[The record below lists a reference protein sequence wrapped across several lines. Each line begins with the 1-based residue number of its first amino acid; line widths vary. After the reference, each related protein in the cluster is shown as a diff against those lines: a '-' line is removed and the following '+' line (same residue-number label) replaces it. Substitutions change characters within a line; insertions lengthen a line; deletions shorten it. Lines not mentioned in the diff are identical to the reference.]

1 MKFFS
6 LPATVAVL
14 LAMIGGAIES
24 RAADWVWAPAE
35 MLTAEELASSG
46 ALAPLPVPTKLSNF
60 RYPFLQD
67 DGSVVFIAN
76 DHLKPEGAEGR
87 AGIFRIESNDRF
99 TALTSAGEGVAN
111 SGGKVVSVIGLKVE
125 GGRAVFGVNLD
136 NGEEGIALWEN
147 GRTLLLASSGGP
159 EPFTNLGYPDLS
171 GEIAVF
177 SASKGGA
184 PRSLFVV
191 DLQSGDRRPREI
203 VPNGTAI
210 PETEG
215 LKFLSFA
222 NSQFADGTAAVFR
235 AYSYDR
241 DELPTG
247 SAPRL
252 GGVYR
257 IGAEEGDKPQKIV
270 DRNTPLPGAPSG
282 YTFDHLESALP
293 RNGYT
298 AIVNR
303 TRFLQG
309 VYIASPD
316 GKVDV
321 IADTNTAIPDLF
333 SGTFTSFSKWVSN
346 CAPWI
351 LFIAKAENYGGLF
364 ALNID
369 TQELYLLA
377 DSRMDFD
384 GKKIVDAEISNSAKI
399 GEKVALMLQFNDGTS
414 GVYLAT
420 FGKGL
425 AMRKTPPEA
434 GR

>member
-14 LAMIGGAIES
+14 LAMIGGTNAS
-24 RAADWVWAPAE
+24 RAADWVWAPAA

-46 ALAPLPVPTKLSNF
+46 ALAPLPIPTKLSNF

-159 EPFTNLGYPDLS
+159 EPFTDFGYPDLS

-184 PRSLFVV
+184 PRSLFIV
-191 DLQSGDRRPREI
+191 DLQSADRRPKEM

-215 LKFLSFA
+215 LKFLAFA
-222 NSQFADGTAAVFR
+222 NSQFADGNAAVFR
-235 AYSYDR
+235 AYSQDLFS
-241 DELPTG
+241 DEPRG
-247 SAPRL
+247 RRL

-257 IGAEEGDKPQKIV
+257 IGGEEGAKPRKIV
-270 DRNTPLPGAPSG
+270 DTDTPLPGAPSG
-282 YTFDHLESALP
+282 YTFDRLESALP

-303 TRFLQG
+303 TRLLQG

-333 SGTFTSFSKWVSN
+333 SGTFTGFSKWVSN

-351 LFIAKAENYGGLF
+351 LFLATAENYGGLF

-369 TQELYLLA
+369 SQELYLLA

-384 GKKIVDAEISNSAKI
+384 GKKIVGAEISNSAKI
-399 GEKVALMLQFNDGTS
+399 GEKVALMLQFSDGTS

-425 AMRKTPPEA
+425 AMRKSPSE
-434 GR
+434 G

>member
-1 MKFFS
+1 
-6 LPATVAVL
+6 
-14 LAMIGGAIES
+14 MIS
-24 RAADWVWAPAE
+24 
-35 MLTAEELASSG
+35 AEELAASG
-46 ALAPLPVPTKLSNF
+46 ALAPLPIPTTLSNF

-67 DGSVVFIAN
+67 DGSVIFIAN

-111 SGGKVVSVIGLKVE
+111 SDGKVVSVIGLKVE
-125 GGRAVFGVNLD
+125 GGRAVFGVQLD
-136 NGEEGIALWEN
+136 NGVEGVALWEN
-147 GRTLLLASSGGP
+147 GRTLLLASSNG
-159 EPFTNLGYPDLS
+159 EETFTDFGYPDLS
-171 GEIAVF
+171 EEIAVF
-177 SASKGGA
+177 SASRGGA
-184 PRSLFVV
+184 PRSLFAV
-191 DLQSGDRRPREI
+191 DLKSADRRPKEV

-210 PETEG
+210 PGAEG
-215 LKFLSFA
+215 LKFLAFA
-222 NSQFADGTAAVFR
+222 NSQFADGDAAVFR
-235 AYSYDR
+235 AYSHDLWS
-241 DELPTG
+241 DEPR
-247 SAPRL
+247 ANFVPRL

-257 IGAEEGDKPQKIV
+257 IGAQEGAEARRIV
-270 DRNTPLPGAPSG
+270 DTTTALPGAPSG
-282 YTFDHLESALP
+282 YTFDRLESALP

-303 TRFLQG
+303 TRLLQG

-316 GKVDV
+316 GKIDV

-333 SGTFTSFSKWVSN
+333 RGTFTSFSKWVSN

-377 DSRMDFD
+377 DSRMNFD

-399 GEKVALMLQFNDGTS
+399 GEKVALMLEFDDGTS
-414 GVYLAT
+414 GVYIAT

-425 AMRKTPPEA
+425 AMRKSPGKE
-434 GR
+434 